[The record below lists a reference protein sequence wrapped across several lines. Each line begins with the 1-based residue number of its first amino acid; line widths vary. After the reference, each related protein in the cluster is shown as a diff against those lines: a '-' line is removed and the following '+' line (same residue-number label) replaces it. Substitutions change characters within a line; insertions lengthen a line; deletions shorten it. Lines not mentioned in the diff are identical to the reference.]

1 MPLALGAR
9 TLAALI
15 DAIETGY
22 SHSSMRTLFVRVG
35 VDAWD
40 SPRPAGINKATRAQR
55 VLDALRQRDDDSTAI
70 ELATEV
76 VKDGVPGPSS
86 WRDPPIW
93 WQPLVDALAGDG
105 LEWDTSLG
113 RLIPTDESISIP
125 EERAQLETQ
134 LVELGWDVA
143 AAHYRQAAEALSAS
157 RWESANA
164 QVRSF
169 LEALLIQAAAEILD
183 AKPQRDP
190 LAAIQDLKNAG
201 TLFDGEYDFARGLW
215 KLANPRGSH
224 AGLSDRDEAR
234 FRLVAATAYARYLLS
249 RLPA

>member
-1 MPLALGAR
+1 MPFALGAR

-76 VKDGVPGPSS
+76 VKDGVPSPSS

-93 WQPLVDALAGDG
+93 WQPLVDALTGDG
-105 LEWDTSLG
+105 LEWDASLG
-113 RLIPTDESISIP
+113 RLIPTDESISVP
-125 EERAQLETQ
+125 EERAEVGRVGERRLASRGVADWRWSPLAPHRTVHAV
-134 LVELGWDVA
+134 LPHTAHRRSSPSAFSVPCATAGWVA
-143 AAHYRQAAEALSAS
+143 AR
-157 RWESANA
+157 RW
-164 QVRSF
+164 
-169 LEALLIQAAAEILD
+169 
-183 AKPQRDP
+183 
-190 LAAIQDLKNAG
+190 
-201 TLFDGEYDFARGLW
+201 
-215 KLANPRGSH
+215 
-224 AGLSDRDEAR
+224 
-234 FRLVAATAYARYLLS
+234 FR
-249 RLPA
+249 